1 MVPKSQS
8 KYQIQPS
15 VYSSAHSERR
25 LPALVL
31 VVAGTTMA
39 EESGR
44 SGGGVRVC
52 VTGGA
57 GFIGSWLVKKLLD
70 AGYTVHATLRSI
82 GDEAKV
88 GLLRRLVPGDAP
100 PERLRLFEAD
110 LYDAAT
116 FAPAIAGCQFVFL
129 VATPFLHDATSTK
142 YKNTAEAAL
151 DAARVIL
158 RQCEGSSTVKRV
170 IYTSS
175 MAATSPLKEDS
186 AGFKDSIDES
196 CWTPLAVD
204 YPYRSARFDEYI
216 LSKLLSEKELLRYNH
231 AGERRRPAVEVV
243 TVPCSVVAGGTLQG
257 QSTTSLDCVVSP
269 VSRDEGS
276 FRALRLL
283 QRLMGSVPMVHVDD
297 VCDALV
303 FCMEQPSLTGRFLCS
318 AAYPTL
324 DDIVEHFAGKYPHL
338 DLLKETETLPSV
350 QAHTGKLGE
359 LGFKYKYGMEEILDE
374 SVECAVRL
382 GCLDASKLKGRSG
395 GGSVAGD
402 GVRVCVTGGAGFIAS
417 WLVKKLLERGCTVHA
432 TLRSIGDEE
441 KAGLLRRLVPGAA
454 ERLRLFEA
462 DLFDAAT
469 FAPAIAGCQFVFL
482 IATPYGLEAS
492 NSKYKNT
499 ADAAVDAVREILRQC
514 AESKTVKRVIHTA
527 SISTAS
533 PLIDVPGAGVGAAGY
548 RAFIDESCWTP
559 LDVDYPLRSAHFDK
573 YVLSKMMS
581 EKELLGY
588 NDGEGRAFEVVT
600 LPCGLVAGGTVLGRA
615 PETLE
620 NAVSPV
626 SRNEP
631 SFAFLRLLQR
641 LVGSVPMVHVD
652 DVCDALVFCM
662 DRPSL
667 AGRFLCSAAYPTI
680 HDIVEHFAA
689 KYPHLDVLKEPE
701 REVARVQ
708 PAADKLGELGFRY
721 KYGMEEILDGSVDC
735 AARLG
740 CIDAAKLRPQE
751 G

>member
-1 MVPKSQS
+1 
-8 KYQIQPS
+8 
-15 VYSSAHSERR
+15 
-25 LPALVL
+25 
-31 VVAGTTMA
+31 MA
-39 EESGR
+39 EEGR
-44 SGGGVRVC
+44 SGG
-52 VTGGA
+52 
-57 GFIGSWLVKKLLD
+57 
-70 AGYTVHATLRSI
+70 
-82 GDEAKV
+82 
-88 GLLRRLVPGDAP
+88 
-100 PERLRLFEAD
+100 
-110 LYDAAT
+110 
-116 FAPAIAGCQFVFL
+116 
-129 VATPFLHDATSTK
+129 
-142 YKNTAEAAL
+142 
-151 DAARVIL
+151 
-158 RQCEGSSTVKRV
+158 
-170 IYTSS
+170 
-175 MAATSPLKEDS
+175 
-186 AGFKDSIDES
+186 
-196 CWTPLAVD
+196 
-204 YPYRSARFDEYI
+204 
-216 LSKLLSEKELLRYNH
+216 
-231 AGERRRPAVEVV
+231 
-243 TVPCSVVAGGTLQG
+243 
-257 QSTTSLDCVVSP
+257 
-269 VSRDEGS
+269 
-276 FRALRLL
+276 
-283 QRLMGSVPMVHVDD
+283 
-297 VCDALV
+297 
-303 FCMEQPSLTGRFLCS
+303 
-318 AAYPTL
+318 
-324 DDIVEHFAGKYPHL
+324 
-338 DLLKETETLPSV
+338 
-350 QAHTGKLGE
+350 
-359 LGFKYKYGMEEILDE
+359 
-374 SVECAVRL
+374 
-382 GCLDASKLKGRSG
+382 
-395 GGSVAGD
+395 VAGD

-417 WLVKKLLERGCTVHA
+417 WLVKKLLERGCIVHA
-432 TLRSIGDEE
+432 TLRSMGDEE

-462 DLFDAAT
+462 DLFDADT

-533 PLIDVPGAGVGAAGY
+533 PLIDVPGAAGY
-548 RAFIDESCWTP
+548 RDFIDESCWTP

-600 LPCGLVAGGTVLGRA
+600 LPCGLVAGDTVLGRA

-641 LVGSVPMVHVD
+641 LVGSVPLVHAD

-662 DRPSL
+662 DQPSL

-721 KYGMEEILDGSVDC
+721 KYGMEEILDGSVGC

-740 CIDAAKLRPQE
+740 YIDAAKLRPQE

>member
-1 MVPKSQS
+1 
-8 KYQIQPS
+8 
-15 VYSSAHSERR
+15 
-25 LPALVL
+25 
-31 VVAGTTMA
+31 MA
-39 EESGR
+39 EESGRR

-57 GFIGSWLVKKLLD
+57 GFIGSWLVKKLLV

-82 GDEAKV
+82 GDEVKV

-116 FAPAIAGCQFVFL
+116 FAPAIAGC
-129 VATPFLHDATSTK
+129 H
-142 YKNTAEAAL
+142 
-151 DAARVIL
+151 
-158 RQCEGSSTVKRV
+158 TVKRV

-186 AGFKDSIDES
+186 TGFKDSIDES
-196 CWTPLAVD
+196 CWTPLA
-204 YPYRSARFDEYI
+204 
-216 LSKLLSEKELLRYNH
+216 ELLGHSH

-324 DDIVEHFAGKYPHL
+324 DDIVEHFAGK
-338 DLLKETETLPSV
+338 TETLPSI
-350 QAHTGKLGE
+350 QAHTDKLGE

-395 GGSVAGD
+395 GVAGD

-417 WLVKKLLERGCTVHA
+417 WLVKKLLERGCIVHA
-432 TLRSIGDEE
+432 TLRSMGDEE

-548 RAFIDESCWTP
+548 RDFIDESCWTP

-588 NDGEGRAFEVVT
+588 NDGKGRAFEVVT
-600 LPCGLVAGGTVLGRA
+600 LPCGLVAGDTVLGRA

-641 LVGSVPMVHVD
+641 LVGSVPLVHAD

-662 DRPSL
+662 DQPSL
-667 AGRFLCSAAYPTI
+667 ADRFLCSAAYPTI

-689 KYPHLDVLKEPE
+689 KYPHLDVLKE
-701 REVARVQ
+701 
-708 PAADKLGELGFRY
+708 Y
-721 KYGMEEILDGSVDC
+721 KYGMEEILDGSVGC

-740 CIDAAKLRPQE
+740 YIDAAKLRPQE